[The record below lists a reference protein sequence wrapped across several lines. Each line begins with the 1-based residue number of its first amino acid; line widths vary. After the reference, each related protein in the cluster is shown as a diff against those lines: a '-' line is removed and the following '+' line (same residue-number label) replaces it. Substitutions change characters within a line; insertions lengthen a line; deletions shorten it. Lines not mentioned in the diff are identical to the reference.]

1 MQETTISV
9 QNSGSYDKIQLEH
22 DNRER
27 DENGQPYFSK
37 NVDSS
42 LSQNNW
48 YWEGNMSIK
57 EFYEREFEDAFRLQ
71 TEKIRASHPE
81 RLEGRASSYYEQVMT
96 EQLADPPRISGP

>member
-27 DENGQPYFSK
+27 DGNGQPYFSK

-42 LSQNNW
+42 RSSENW

-57 EFYEREFEDAFRLQ
+57 EFYETAKSTYNGDEDYNKSRAYSWRKKDVINRNL
-71 TEKIRASHPE
+71 KIV
-81 RLEGRASSYYEQVMT
+81 L
-96 EQLADPPRISGP
+96 